1 MHSLKLN
8 LDLSKFNFRYTNL
21 MKLILSIFFSV
32 LTVTGF
38 TQSKTISGKVT
49 SEQKPLDN
57 ITVKIIGTNKSTK
70 SNIFGDYKLTVEKN
84 ETVNLQF
91 SGVGYQSAIVKVM
104 VKGDSTIS
112 DIDLKAQTSDLNDVV
127 ITGVNRATALRKSPV
142 PIAVLSRKTMDQ
154 NVSTNLI
161 DAIVKGIPGV
171 TAVTTGPNVSKPFI
185 RGLGYNRV
193 LTLYDGL
200 RQEGQQWG
208 DEHGIEV
215 DEYGISR
222 AEVVKGP
229 ASLTYGSDA
238 LAGVINMIPL
248 NPIVENGKVKGDFTS
263 NFQTNNGLI
272 ASSLGLVYG
281 KNDWRYTFRAT
292 GKAAH
297 NYQNK
302 IDGLVYGTAFR
313 EYNIS
318 ASARVDKT
326 WGFSKTAVTYYDN
339 LMEIPDGSRDSLSRK
354 FTRQILDDRD
364 DIKNRPVV
372 PDGVL
377 NTYSINPLHQHIQH
391 FRFYNTSQFRFA
403 NSDLNILIGGQQ
415 SIRREYNHPT
425 VPDQAGLY
433 VVLNTLNYDV
443 KYNFPDFAGVESTV
457 GINGMLQGNR
467 SKDATDFP
475 IPDYDLFDIGA
486 FYFAR
491 KSFAKLDISGGIRMD
506 RRNINWNNFYVST
519 DAQTG
524 FGKKVTVN
532 DASGDLQFPAFSKNY
547 YGLSGS
553 LGFTYNLSE
562 KLLIKANIARGY
574 RAPNIT
580 EIGSNGLDPGAH
592 IVYLGNRTFKPEF
605 NLQQDL
611 GIIAYLKDAELSFE
625 VFNNDIQN
633 YIYQSRLTDETGNP
647 VVIVPGNLTYQYQ
660 QAKARLYG
668 AELSINLHPS
678 NIKWLSFNNSLAY
691 VVGLNK
697 NQVLLEQH
705 GRDAKYLPFI
715 PPLQIRSELKAT
727 AQKPIG
733 FLDKPYVKVDAA
745 IFADQNKFYA
755 LDNTET
761 FTKGYTLINAGLG
774 SSIKAKNGKI
784 LMDLFIQVDNVFN
797 IAYQS
802 HLNRLKYFE
811 YYTASPNGRSGIYNM
826 GRNISFKVIVPF

>member
-1 MHSLKLN
+1 
-8 LDLSKFNFRYTNL
+8 
-21 MKLILSIFFSV
+21 MKLILTIFFSILS
-32 LTVTGF
+32 LTIF
-38 TQSKTISGKVT
+38 AQRKTISGRITSDHRPVDNVT
-49 SEQKPLDN
+49 
-57 ITVKIIGTNKSTK
+57 IKIIGDNQSTR
-70 SNIFGDYKLTVEKN
+70 SNRSGDYKLTVVGTE
-84 ETVNLQF
+84 NLVIQF
-91 SGVGYQSAIVKVM
+91 SGIGYQTEKIEVSTT
-104 VKGDSTIS
+104 GDSTTY
-112 DIDLKAQTSDLNDVV
+112 DIDLKSQASDLNDVV

-142 PIAVLSRKTMDQ
+142 PIAVLSKKTMDQ

-248 NPIVENGKVKGDFTS
+248 NPIIQDGKLKGDFTT
-263 NFQTNNGLI
+263 NYQTNNGLI
-272 ASSLGLVYG
+272 ATSLGLAYG
-281 KNDWRYTFRAT
+281 KNDWKYTLRAT

-297 NYQNK
+297 NYENK
-302 IDGLVYGTAFR
+302 VDGLVYGTAFR
-313 EYNIS
+313 EYNLS
-318 ASARVDKT
+318 ASARVDKN
-326 WGFSKTAVTYYDN
+326 WGFSKTAITYYDN

-354 FTRQILDDRD
+354 FTRQILDDGD

-372 PDGVL
+372 PEGEL
-377 NTYSINPLHQHIQH
+377 NTYSINSLHQHIQH
-391 FRFYNTSQFRFA
+391 FRFYNTSQFKFG
-403 NSDLNILIGGQQ
+403 NSDLNVLIGGQQ

-425 VPDQAGLY
+425 AADQAGLY

-443 KYNFPDFAGVESTV
+443 KYNLPDFGGIESTL

-491 KSFAKLDISGGIRMD
+491 KSFGKIDISGGVRMD
-506 RRNINWNNFYVST
+506 RRNMAWNNFYVST

-524 FGKKVTVN
+524 FGKKAMAN
-532 DASGDLQFPAFSKNY
+532 DPGGDLQFPSFNKNY

-553 LGFTYNLSE
+553 LGLTYNLSE

-592 IVYLGNRTFKPEF
+592 IVYLGNRTFNPEF

-611 GIIAYLKDAELSFE
+611 GIIAYLRDADLSFE

-633 YIYQSRLTDETGNP
+633 YIYQSRLTDESGNP

-668 AELSINLHPS
+668 AELSVNLHPS
-678 NIKWLSFNNSLAY
+678 QMKWLSFNNSLAY

-697 NQVLLEQH
+697 NEALINLH
-705 GRDAKYLPFI
+705 GRAAKYLPFI

-727 AQKPIG
+727 AQKAVG
-733 FLDKPYVKVDAA
+733 FLDKPYIKLDAA
-745 IFADQNKFYA
+745 IFANQNRFYA
-755 LDNTET
+755 LDDTET
-761 FTKGYTLINAGLG
+761 FTKGYTLINVGLG
-774 SSIKAKNGKI
+774 SSIKSKKGQVF
-784 LMDLFIQVDNVFN
+784 MDLFIQVDNIFN

-811 YYTASPNGRSGIYNM
+811 YYEASPNGRSGIYNM
-826 GRNISFKVIVPF
+826 GRNMSFKMVIPF

>member
-1 MHSLKLN
+1 
-8 LDLSKFNFRYTNL
+8 
-21 MKLILSIFFSV
+21 MKHLLILFFTILSV
-32 LTVTGF
+32 LAFGQTR
-38 TQSKTISGKVT
+38 TISGRIT
-49 SEQKPLDN
+49 SEQIPLEN
-57 ITVKIIGTNKSTK
+57 ITVKIQGNGQSTK
-70 SNIFGDYKLTVEKN
+70 SNQLGQYTLDYKGN
-84 ETVNLQF
+84 ENVVIQF
-91 SGVGYQSAIVKVM
+91 SGIGFQSEKVK
-104 VKGDSTIS
+104 IS
-112 DIDLKAQTSDLNDVV
+112 VTGNNLQYNINLKAQAADLNDVV

-142 PIAVLSRKTMDQ
+142 PIAVLSKKNMDQ
-154 NVSTNLI
+154 QVNTNLI

-248 NPIVENGKVKGDFTS
+248 NPVLENEKLMGDVTT
-263 NFQTNNGLI
+263 NYQVNNGLF
-272 ASSLGLVYG
+272 AASLGLAYR
-281 KNDWRYTFRAT
+281 KEDWKYTFRAS
-292 GKAAH
+292 GKTAH

-302 IDGLVYGTAFR
+302 VDGLVYGTAFR
-313 EYNIS
+313 EYNVS
-318 ASARVDKT
+318 AAARVDKS
-326 WGFSKTAVTYYDN
+326 WGYSKTAITYYDN
-339 LMEIPDGSRDSLSRK
+339 RMEIPDGSRDSLSRK
-354 FTRQILDDRD
+354 FTRQILDDGD
-364 DIKNRPVV
+364 NIKNRPIV
-372 PDGVL
+372 PEVAL
-377 NTYSINPLHQHIQH
+377 KSYTINPLHQHIQH
-391 FRFYNTSQFRFA
+391 FRLYNTSQFKLGA
-403 NSDLNILIGGQQ
+403 GDLNVLIGGQQ

-425 VPDQAGLY
+425 VPGQAGLY
-433 VVLNTLNYDV
+433 VVLNTFNYDL
-443 KYNFPDFAGVESTV
+443 KYNLPDFSGIQSTL
-457 GINGMLQGNR
+457 GINGMFQGNR
-467 SKDATDFP
+467 SKEATDFP
-475 IPDYDLFDIGA
+475 IPDYNLFDIGA

-491 KSFAKLDISGGIRMD
+491 KSFGKIDISGGVRMD
-506 RRNINWNNFYVST
+506 RRNISWNNFYVGT
-519 DAQTG
+519 DPQTG
-524 FGKKVTVN
+524 FGQKVT
-532 DASGDLQFPAFSKNY
+532 AGSPSGDLQFPAFSKNY

-553 LGFTYNLSE
+553 IGLTYNVSE

-611 GIIAYLKDAELSFE
+611 GIIAYLKDADLSLE
-625 VFNNDIQN
+625 IFNNDIQN
-633 YIYQSRLTDETGNP
+633 YIYQSRLTDDLGNP

-660 QAKARLYG
+660 QSKARLYG
-668 AELSINLHPS
+668 AEFSINFHPS
-678 NIKWLSFNNSLAY
+678 QFKWLNFNNSLAY

-697 NQVLLEQH
+697 NQNLLNLHSQE
-705 GRDAKYLPFI
+705 AKYLPFI

-727 AQKPIG
+727 ARQAIG
-733 FLDKPYVKVDAA
+733 FLNQPYFKIDAA

-761 FTKGYTLINAGLG
+761 FTKGYTLIGLG
-774 SSIKAKNGKI
+774 MGSAIKSKKEKT
-784 LMDLFIQVDNVFN
+784 LMDIFIQVDNVFN
-797 IAYQS
+797 VAYQS

-811 YYTASPNGRSGIYNM
+811 YYNASPDGRSGIYNM
-826 GRNISFKVIVPF
+826 GRNISFKMIVPF